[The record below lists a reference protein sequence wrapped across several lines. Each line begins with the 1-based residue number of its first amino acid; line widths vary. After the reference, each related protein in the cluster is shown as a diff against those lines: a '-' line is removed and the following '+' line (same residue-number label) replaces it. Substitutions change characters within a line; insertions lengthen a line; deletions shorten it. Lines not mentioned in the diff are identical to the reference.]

1 MKLIVGL
8 GNPGSKYTDT
18 RHNVGFR
25 VLDHLANTAQ
35 IQFKLAKKTSSELAV
50 VDSEG
55 TKILLAKPT
64 TYMNRSGQAVNA
76 LAQYYQI
83 EKEDILIMYD
93 EIALPFGTVRTR
105 LGGESAGHNGIKSI
119 IEHIGSD
126 FGRARIGIGNEQRS
140 NIDDKTFVLSKFT
153 QEEQQS
159 MGEIMAVCE
168 SVANDFIAGQLKAHT
183 YTIET

>member
-8 GNPGSKYTDT
+8 GNPGNKYKDT

-25 VLDHLANTAQ
+25 VLDHLASTAQ
-35 IQFKLAKKTSSELAV
+35 IQFKLAKKTSSELAIADLE
-50 VDSEG
+50 DS
-55 TKILLAKPT
+55 KILLAKPT
-64 TYMNRSGQAVNA
+64 TFMNRSGQAVNA

-126 FGRARIGIGNEQRS
+126 FGRARIGIGSEQRAS
-140 NIDDKTFVLSKFT
+140 MDDKTFVLSKFT
-153 QEEQQS
+153 QEERQS

-168 SVANDFIAGQLKAHT
+168 TVADDFIAGRLKAHT
-183 YTIET
+183 YTIGT